1 MQSMRK
7 RSNIS
12 IFRLAGVLTALLLQV
27 LIPTLSQACADNM
40 AAVDTVAV
48 TEIVIVDATTYNA
61 SENAS
66 EVFMNLPVD
75 VLDILPEDVRFRMI
89 TYWEN
94 DSVYPAVNA
103 MGGISLLNN
112 VTPDF
117 LEVEVTDVSLFQL
130 RLLPTRKNDEKIV
143 MTVYT
148 VGSES
153 QSPDSDVRFFSMDMK
168 ELPRNRFFKQPRI
181 KDFFKVDKDSPLT
194 IKEIEQK
201 IPFPAIEYSASAAD
215 TGLTARLTVGVY
227 MNEDDY
233 KEVKPFEKPSLIY
246 EWDGKRFR
254 LRK

>member
-12 IFRLAGVLTALLLQV
+12 IFRLAAVLTVLLSQV
-27 LIPTLSQACADNM
+27 LIPTLSQARADNM
-40 AAVDTVAV
+40 AAVDTVVA
-48 TEIVIVDATTYNA
+48 TEIVIVDANTC
-61 SENAS
+61 NAS

-75 VLDILPEDVRFRMI
+75 VLDILSEDVRFRMI

-103 MGGISLLNN
+103 MGGISLLND

-117 LEVEVTDVSLFQL
+117 LEVQVTDVSLFQL

-168 ELPRNRFFKQPRI
+168 ELPLDRFFRQPRI
-181 KDFFKVDKDSPLT
+181 KDFFKVDKHSPLT

-201 IPFPAIEYSASAAD
+201 IPFPTIEYSASAAD

-233 KEVKPFEKPSLIY
+233 KELKPFEKPSLIY